1 MKEQKIYVCDYCGTQ
16 YKDKEKARMCEIG
29 HKIYSRISDV
39 RHHAGG
45 GFPDHVE
52 AEFTDGSRHWY

>member
-39 RHHAGG
+39 RHHA
-45 GFPDHVE
+45 
-52 AEFTDGSRHWY
+52 